1 MGDAHTTAFFGV
13 WGEAPYIMVHGW
25 GAGRN
30 PAYIIPARS
39 EREAEPRI
47 YTFSLGRGVGRRP
60 TYTCSLCR
68 GVGRGAPPTA
78 LPCGERSPA
87 NSIPLRGA
95 AAQGDASYFFVFINP
110 RRGKTLRHISE
121 ASAAFSTSGRIYG
134 TTQYV
139 RALTNPAAAL
149 PFEYTS
155 ANQTVPTA

>member
-1 MGDAHTTAFFGV
+1 MVGAR
-13 WGEAPYIMVHGW
+13 GETPHIHSRTVGARGGASHIYLFPWSGCGAEPHIYLFPMSGC
-25 GAGRN
+25 GAG
-30 PAYIIPARS
+30 S
-39 EREAEPRI
+39 
-47 YTFSLGRGVGRRP
+47 
-60 TYTCSLCR
+60 
-68 GVGRGAPPTA
+68 TA
-78 LPCGERSPA
+78 
-87 NSIPLRGA
+87 NTVPLRVKP
-95 AAQGDASYFFVFINP
+95 QGGISYFFVFIKP